1 MEKLITKRLG
11 IRNMTDADL
20 VFIKSLRE
28 DEVCARYQR
37 WEDNSEEHIREM
49 IATHRHDVLLSDTEI
64 QRFLIVMRDGAPVG
78 TLTLFVTPKEDC
90 ITVGITIA
98 SSHQRKGYA
107 KEILTALCNLAK
119 ETYPTLDLIALIHPD
134 NTPSIR
140 LFESL
145 GFRFQLHAESINSLV
160 YVR

>member
-20 VFIKSLRE
+20 VFIKSLRA

-37 WEDNSEEHIREM
+37 WEDNSEEHIREL

-64 QRFLIVMRDGAPVG
+64 QRFLIAMRDGAPVG

-98 SSHQRKGYA
+98 RLKIRSIKRCFVA
-107 KEILTALCNLAK
+107 TAPVVFKFA
-119 ETYPTLDLIALIHPD
+119 T
-134 NTPSIR
+134 TPCF
-140 LFESL
+140 LEL
-145 GFRFQLHAESINSLV
+145 GFSRIFCRSVVEIPRVVGVESESF
-160 YVR
+160 RG

>member
-20 VFIKSLRE
+20 VFIKSLRA

-49 IATHRHDVLLSDTEI
+49 IATHRHDVLLSNTEI
-64 QRFLIVMRDGAPVG
+64 QRFLIVMRDGTPVG
-78 TLTLFVTPKEDC
+78 TLTLFVTPDEDC

-98 SSHQRKGYA
+98 SAHQRKGYA

-140 LFESL
+140 LFEAL

>member
-1 MEKLITKRLG
+1 
-11 IRNMTDADL
+11 
-20 VFIKSLRE
+20 
-28 DEVCARYQR
+28 
-37 WEDNSEEHIREM
+37 M
-49 IATHRHDVLLSDTEI
+49 IATHHHDVLLSDTEI
-64 QRFLIVMRDGAPVG
+64 QRFLIAMRDGTPVG
-78 TLTLFVTPKEDC
+78 TLILFVTPKEDC

-98 SSHQRKGYA
+98 SAHQRKGYA

-140 LFESL
+140 LFEAL

>member
-20 VFIKSLRE
+20 VFIKSLRA

-37 WEDNSEEHIREM
+37 WEDNSEEHIREL

-64 QRFLIVMRDGAPVG
+64 QRFLIVMHDGTPIG
-78 TLTLFVTPKEDC
+78 TLVLFVTPDEDC

-98 SSHQRKGYA
+98 SAHQRKGYA
-107 KEILTALCNLAK
+107 KEILTTLCNLAK

-140 LFESL
+140 LFEAL

>member
-20 VFIKSLRE
+20 VFIKSLRA

-64 QRFLIVMRDGAPVG
+64 QRFLIAMRDGAPVG
-78 TLTLFVTPKEDC
+78 TLTLFVTPDEDC

-98 SSHQRKGYA
+98 SAHQRKGYA
-107 KEILTALCNLAK
+107 KELLTALCNLAK
-119 ETYPTLDLIALIHPD
+119 ETYPTLDLITLIHPD

-140 LFESL
+140 LFEAL